1 MSDLS
6 STPTI
11 PALPPR
17 GWTPEARVRF
27 LEHLASKGNVRAACA
42 RVGLS
47 AEAAYRLR
55 RRDPL
60 FARGWAAATVMA
72 RAASEDTLA
81 TRALDGVEEPVFYR
95 GEQVGVRQRYDT
107 RLLLAHLARLDRMV
121 EQGGAAVQD
130 AGRFDELLA
139 LIAGEAFP
147 EDLAGRDAALP
158 VAREEWGRE
167 AAEARLSGEPSDGR
181 DDAHDAA
188 YAEEQAEEQALWD
201 AAEAARWDAEAHWDA
216 WFAHA
221 CQAVDR
227 AGGSEGEAPPSP
239 ASFPRRRE
247 PGSAPTLGPRLRGDD
262 EGECEDGERESG
274 DSEKNGGTAGGE
286 KASREDA
293 PVSEPATDSAREAQS
308 ARYPAGPVCAHPPEI
323 ARIGAGLRTVS
334 TVSTSARAGAQAGAG
349 HPGVHVR
356 LV

>member
-1 MSDLS
+1 MSDLAN
-6 STPTI
+6 TPTI

-72 RAASEDTLA
+72 RAASEDALA

-95 GEQVGVRQRYDT
+95 GEQIGVRQRYDT

-121 EQGGAAVQD
+121 EQGGAAVRD

-158 VAREEWGRE
+158 VAREAWARQ
-167 AAEARLSGEPSDGR
+167 AAEARLSGEWGEERDGER
-181 DDAHDAA
+181 GDA
-188 YAEEQAEEQALWD
+188 YAEEQALWD
-201 AAEAARWDAEAHWDA
+201 AAEAARRHAEAQWDG

-227 AGGSEGEAPPSP
+227 AGGYEGEAPPSP

-286 KASREDA
+286 KAGREDA
-293 PVSEPATDSAREAQS
+293 PVSEPATDSAREPQG
-308 ARYPAGPVCAHPPEI
+308 ARYPAGPVCARPPEI